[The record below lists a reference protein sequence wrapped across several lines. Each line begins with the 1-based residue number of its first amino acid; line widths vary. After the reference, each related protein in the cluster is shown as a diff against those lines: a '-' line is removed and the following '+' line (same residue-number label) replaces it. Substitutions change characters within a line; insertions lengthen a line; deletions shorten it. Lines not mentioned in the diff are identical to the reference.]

1 MTLSC
6 PPQALWVERAR
17 LGVRVGASE
26 HGWVAWYYV
35 HAEGSGLGGDSPG
48 PWPCHWHARIT
59 QRHRVGELEPKTVF
73 LGYVNA
79 EHAPEG
85 RLVAP
90 NLWATLSVHVVA
102 SPGSH
107 GAPEVGGLT
116 VHSFSRANTNSSD
129 PDLRANRWLAKKP
142 RK

>member
-1 MTLSC
+1 M
-6 PPQALWVERAR
+6 R
-17 LGVRVGASE
+17 
-26 HGWVAWYYV
+26 
-35 HAEGSGLGGDSPG
+35 
-48 PWPCHWHARIT
+48 
-59 QRHRVGELEPKTVF
+59 
-73 LGYVNA
+73 A
-79 EHAPEG
+79 EHAPEE

-90 NLWATLSVHVVA
+90 NSWPSLSVHVVA